1 MSFLRFLFHETA
13 WYGLWWILFI
23 GIAFFAARYLGWPG
37 VFGGGFVIFVCV
49 VYIDL
54 HWVFEEMRLHPE
66 NERDA
71 DGAFM
76 VFVLLRAG
84 FINLLLLS
92 INFIAM
98 KIRARTRARKT
109 YQVSWS

>member
-1 MSFLRFLFHETA
+1 MNIVHWAFYEIA

-49 VYIDL
+49 MYIDL

-66 NERDA
+66 TGRDA
-71 DGAFM
+71 DGPFF
-76 VFVLLRAG
+76 VFVLMRAG
-84 FINLLLLS
+84 LINLLLLS
-92 INFIAM
+92 INFIAL
-98 KIRARTRARKT
+98 KLRARARNKPRDL
-109 YQVSWS
+109 SWT